1 MKVIGSKKELTQILE
16 DSLKNNQNY
25 YKQGELPNY
34 IPTLAKADP
43 KAVGISMVD
52 VEGDFYSAGDFETNF
67 TIQSVSKP
75 LVLILA
81 ILDNGT
87 ELVFDKVGVE
97 PTGDPFNSII
107 KLTGFAKPYNPMIN
121 AGAIAVTS
129 MIKGK
134 DNEEKFDRILK
145 FFRRLAKNDEL
156 ELDQETYLSEKDTGD
171 RNRSLAYYM
180 RDQDIIEGDIE
191 EIVDL
196 YFKQCSIKVNCIDL
210 ANMAVILANQGIDP
224 VTEERIIPK
233 KIARIVRTLM
243 ATCGMYDK
251 SGSFA
256 IEVGL
261 AAKSGVGGGIM
272 AEVPERFG
280 IGVYGPTLDDKGN
293 SIVGMRVLKELS
305 EKLNLSIF

>member
-1 MKVIGSKKELTQILE
+1 MGSKKELTQILE

>member
-1 MKVIGSKKELTQILE
+1 M
-16 DSLKNNQNY
+16 KNNQNY